1 MVPKYS
7 LVIRFVV
14 DTMHSDGSPIS
25 PHDTP
30 IVELPAPEQLPMPLL
45 NKTTKSS
52 PPLSR
57 LRSQTWHS
65 DALPRMRA
73 LHFDCTAA
81 TMSDRAAR
89 DPGMHT
95 SKIKDASGYGNAVRL
110 GQLLTALCLTPA
122 GRADLVTHE

>member
-25 PHDTP
+25 PHDTL

-52 PPLSR
+52 PSLSR
-57 LRSQTWHS
+57 LRSHTWHS

-73 LHFDCTAA
+73 LQFGCTAA
-81 TMSDRAAR
+81 AMIDRTAG
-89 DPGMHT
+89 D
-95 SKIKDASGYGNAVRL
+95 DQNAL
-110 GQLLTALCLTPA
+110 EQT
-122 GRADLVTHE
+122 